1 MPSDTA
7 ILSQGVGYGIVL
19 GIGFGF
25 AFIMVALTALQN
37 RYTTR
42 KTSSISEFASASHSV
57 KPAMIACAVVSSWT
71 WAATLLTST
80 AQGTKNGIVGPYS
93 YAAGATVQIVIFA
106 MNAAKIKLNAPKAHT
121 FLEVLRVRWGKTA
134 HFVFM
139 FYAIATCLLVS
150 AMLITGGSAT
160 VTDLTGA
167 STPAICILIPIGVI
181 VYVLIGG
188 LRASLLADYLHTVA
202 LFAIIMAFMFN
213 VYTTSDKI
221 GSPSKMYDLL
231 VRAQHDWPVEGN
243 KDGSYLT
250 FRSKSGLIFMCINLI
265 GNFGTVFNDQAYW
278 QRAIASVP
286 STAVKGYL
294 LGGSAWLSVPLGM
307 ATTMGLSA
315 VVLKYDPEY
324 PGYPVGLTPAQIG
337 AGLPAAAAAQ
347 TLLKEGGAAMLL
359 VLLFMAVTSAASAEL
374 CAVSTIFSYDVWVP
388 YIRPHATEREILFV
402 DRCAIVGWGLFTGV
416 IGIAFHFAGI
426 SMGWLYEF
434 MGILIGAGVIPIAFG
449 IMWSRANGRVCTAA
463 APCGTAAG
471 IIGWLVATKV
481 LYGDISIAST
491 FNDYPMLTGNVLS
504 FCISGLIAF
513 FGSLIWPA
521 NYDWVATRALHAHS
535 EVSEEIDISPSPT
548 EELAAEKEKAGF
560 ASPAQGRSVA
570 PSIAGEDVVPKVEED
585 SPEQIRKTF
594 RLATVLA
601 IAAFCILIILI
612 PLPMAGVGYI
622 STKVGFTFFVVITFI
637 WIFYGAFVCVFMP
650 LLEEREAI
658 GRICGHMWADLTG
671 KGKGGK
677 AVVAEKA

>member
-1 MPSDTA
+1 MSSDTA
-7 ILSQGVGYGIVL
+7 ILSQGVGYGVVL
-19 GIGFGF
+19 GIGFAF
-25 AFIMVALTALQN
+25 AFIMVALTSLQN

-42 KTSSISEFASASHSV
+42 KTTSIAEFASASHSV
-57 KPAMIACAVVSSWT
+57 KPGMIACAIVSSWT

-80 AQGTKNGIVGPYS
+80 AQGYKNGIVGPYS
-93 YAAGATVQIVIFA
+93 YAAGAAVQVVVFS
-106 MNAAKIKLNAPKAHT
+106 MNAAKQVI
-121 FLEVLRVRWGKTA
+121 RVRWGKTA
-134 HFVFM
+134 HIVFM
-139 FYAIATCLLVS
+139 CYAFATCLLVS

-250 FRSKSGLIFMCINLI
+250 FRSRSGMIFM
-265 GNFGTVFNDQAYW
+265 AYW
-278 QRAIASVP
+278 QR
-286 STAVKGYL
+286 
-294 LGGSAWLSVPLGM
+294 VPLGM

-324 PGYPVGLTPAQIG
+324 PGYPLGLTSAQVG

-347 TLLKEGGAAMLL
+347 TLLREGGAAMLL

-374 CAVSTIFSYDVWVP
+374 CAVSTIFSYDIWVP

-402 DRCAIVGWGLFTGV
+402 DRCAIVAWGLFSGI
-416 IGIAFHFAGI
+416 IGIAFYYAGI

-434 MGILIGAGVIPIAFG
+434 MGVAIGAGVVPIALA
-449 IMWSRANGRVCTAA
+449 IMWHKANGRVCTAA
-463 APCGTAAG
+463 ALCGTASG
-471 IIGWLVATKV
+471 IIGWLVTTKV
-481 LYGDISIAST
+481 LYGEITISTT
-491 FNDYPMLTGNVLS
+491 FEDYSMLVGNVLS
-504 FCISGLIAF
+504 ICISGLIAV
-513 FGSLIWPA
+513 FGSLLWPA
-521 NYDWVATRALHAHS
+521 NYDWAGTRALHAHS
-535 EVSEEIDISPSPT
+535 EVSEEIDVSSPA
-548 EELAAEKEKAGF
+548 ELGVEKEKEGS

-570 PSIAGEDVVPKVEED
+570 PSLAGEDVVPKVREDTPEE
-585 SPEQIRKTF
+585 IRKTF
-594 RLATVLA
+594 RFATGAAV
-601 IAAFCILIILI
+601 AAFLILIVLI
-612 PLPMAGVGYI
+612 PLPMCGVGYI
-622 STKVGFTFFVVITFI
+622 STKAGFTFFVVITFI

-650 LLEEREAI
+650 LIEEREAI

-671 KGKGGK
+671 KGGK
-677 AVVAEKA
+677 ALAAEKA